1 MAQGATVVSFVAVVL
16 AACWVQ
22 GASLESMLAIDSTA
36 GTFISA
42 FQFVSVAITSIPTSP
57 RVLPLPV
64 HLGLAGLY
72 FGVSQMNSVALTC
85 GVSFPLLNLFRSSTP
100 VASLL
105 VGAVCF
111 RKRYAA
117 HQIGGVGLISLG
129 ILMTTLMDKP
139 LFGRVTFCS
148 DTQSALCA
156 YPQLQAVVALLGHW
170 RVGVTLLVAALLL
183 GSFLGH
189 CQNAALKAYK
199 SASSGD
205 VARESMFYMHVFSL
219 PLMLLSERST
229 VAARLSD
236 WSHGDLWALPPWLLG
251 PVAVPHLLALLSVNL
266 VANYVCIRAVYHLA
280 ARVSTVSL
288 QVILTFRKAC
298 NLVFSVLYF
307 AHVFHVAQWL
317 GTLVVFLGVLLYT
330 DVLTGGARVKVK
342 AA

>member
-1 MAQGATVVSFVAVVL
+1 MAQRGTVVSLVAVVL

-36 GTFISA
+36 GTFISV
-42 FQFVSVAITSIPTSP
+42 FQFVSVAITSIPTSR
-57 RVLPLPV
+57 RVLPLHV
-64 HLGLAGLY
+64 HLGLACLY

-105 VGAVCF
+105 VGAACF
-111 RKRYAA
+111 RKRYMV
-117 HQIGGVGLISLG
+117 HQVGGVVLISVG
-129 ILMTTLMDKP
+129 ILLTTWMDKP

-148 DTQSALCA
+148 DSQSMLCG
-156 YPQLQAVVALLGHW
+156 YPQLQAIVALLGHW
-170 RVGVTLLVAALLL
+170 RVGVSLLVTALVL

-189 CQNAALKAYK
+189 CQNAALRAYT
-199 SASSGD
+199 SSSSGD

-229 VAARLSD
+229 VATRLAD
-236 WSHGDLWALPPWLLG
+236 WSHGDLWASWALG
-251 PVAVPHLLALLSVNL
+251 PIAVPHLLALLSVNL
-266 VANYVCIRAVYHLA
+266 VANYACIRAVYHLA
-280 ARVSTVSL
+280 SRVSPVSL

-307 AHVFHVAQWL
+307 AHSFYLSQWA

-330 DVLTGGARVKVK
+330 DVLRRDERVKVK